1 MCSNSELLCF
11 CLDVETLHGH
21 RDYNQ
26 VVLDV
31 NRSQKRFPPGMEE
44 SDRLGYQDQLIDV
57 IMRVLCANPEL
68 HYYQVYCIEIT
79 F

>member
-1 MCSNSELLCF
+1 M
-11 CLDVETLHGH
+11 ETLHSH

-68 HYYQVYCIEIT
+68 HYYQVERGEEGREE
-79 F
+79 